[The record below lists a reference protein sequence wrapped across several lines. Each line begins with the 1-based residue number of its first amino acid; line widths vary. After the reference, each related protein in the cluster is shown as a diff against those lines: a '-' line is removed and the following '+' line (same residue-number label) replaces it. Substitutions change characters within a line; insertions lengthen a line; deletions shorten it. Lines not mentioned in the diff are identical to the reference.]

1 VLNQDPVARLSSGKN
16 SSPASA
22 PSTTTRLSRMRSSVG
37 GCVLLIGF
45 ATTGACGR
53 QPLDEPP
60 ESPSASGGSTGAS
73 GQAGGGGTAGAG
85 GRAPAEH
92 RATAAAC
99 VPLDPLAGPR
109 ICDVPGQGPSDLPA
123 QCNSDGDCNAGR
135 NGRCEAVG
143 AASKACACVY
153 DDCLFDADC
162 PGGGLCACNPIEI
175 GNRCVTGTCRVDQDC
190 GVGGICGPV
199 SGGCSPAIVS
209 YQCHTSTDTCIGD
222 GDCPPEDT
230 CDAYPGEGWACRQPV
245 ICRG

>member
-1 VLNQDPVARLSSGKN
+1 
-16 SSPASA
+16 
-22 PSTTTRLSRMRSSVG
+22 MRSSVASWIG
-37 GCVLLIGF
+37 LIGP
-45 ATTGACGR
+45 AATGACGR
-53 QPLDEPP
+53 VPLDEP
-60 ESPSASGGSTGAS
+60 AGS
-73 GQAGGGGTAGAG
+73 GTAPAG
-85 GRAPAEH
+85 PATKH

-143 AASKACACVY
+143 AIKGCGCVY
-153 DDCLFDADC
+153 DACLSDADC
-162 PGGGLCACNPIEI
+162 PGGGLCARNPIDI

-199 SGGCSPAIVS
+199 VAPCSSAIVT
-209 YQCHTSTDTCIGD
+209 YQCHTSMDTCVGD

-230 CDAYPGEGWACRQPV
+230 CDAYPGEGWACRQPA